1 MGILDPANKDHAH
14 AAERLREEPIVW
26 LTTVTLAGQPQSTP
40 VWFHWDG
47 DDMAILS
54 RPASR
59 KLENIE
65 GNPRVSVHLDSDD
78 DGEDVVTFEGLAVT
92 VDELPVERREA
103 YLAKYRGLI
112 ARQEWTDEGFL
123 ADYSTV
129 LHVTPTRV
137 RAWH

>member
-1 MGILDPANKDHAH
+1 VGFLDPAKQEHAR
-14 AAERLREEPIVW
+14 ADDRLRLEPIVW
-26 LTTVTLAGQPQSTP
+26 LTTMAPAGQPQSTP

-47 DDMAILS
+47 DDIAILTQ
-54 RPASR
+54 PGSR

-65 GNPRVSVHLDSDD
+65 GNPRVSVHLDSRD

-103 YLAKYRGLI
+103 YLAKYNRLI
-112 ARQEWTDEGFL
+112 ARLDWTVEGFL